1 MYRVR
6 SDYNLVF
13 FGCALICNLA
23 SMFTKVHPHW
33 LYHDI
38 ASKNPLVGRG
48 LFRDFFLY
56 MGWVSNSL
64 MCALLC
70 GYYYN

>member
-23 SMFTKVHPHW
+23 SILTRGHPHR

-48 LFRDFFLY
+48 LFGDFFFVH
-56 MGWVSNSL
+56 GV
-64 MCALLC
+64 
-70 GYYYN
+70 GIK